1 MKVHFYALMAM
12 SLISTQ
18 IQANESSIDSAENVE
33 EVEVTASILNP
44 SRIINPL
51 YVIDGS
57 EIEDDATTSLGE
69 AVDSYLGVSIAD
81 YGAAVGQ
88 PIIRGM
94 SGPRVKILKNG
105 MVNRDV
111 SGLGVD
117 HLNDIDL
124 NDIQQVEIV
133 KGPSSL
139 LYANGTIGGIIN
151 VVDNCIIEENLD
163 KQEFIAGLETQSVN
177 DGDVQHLNYKNN
189 IAGFNVNFGY
199 KKSEFGNFDVPD
211 GAVMH
216 DEDHEDHEGHDEH
229 EEEELSYIENSDL
242 EIESTKFGI
251 SRAGDWGY
259 FGVSVDNLESV
270 YGIPYHGEHADEH
283 GDEHDDHDDDHG
295 DDHDD
300 DHADDD
306 HDDDDHGDEHE
317 GERIFSTTDSE
328 SLTVKGLY
336 NLNGNLVNSVTY
348 NYRDTDYTLTE
359 AHAEEEGHDEHEEE
373 EHEEHAPTVFSNDAT
388 EYGAIFDLSNDNFIQ
403 KISLNFVDEDS
414 SIVGEEA
421 FMNPANNEEFTIGY
435 FMSADLDNF
444 YLDAGF
450 RIDQID
456 RTGSVTDEDHGDID
470 YYSID
475 DDTNSFALSLG
486 RDLSDSLDVNFG
498 FSSVE
503 RLPSVIELFMNG
515 PHMATGRLETGNPNL
530 NSETSNNFDITF
542 NFDNGDFYAYASFYI
557 NDVDNYITLMDEL
570 DDHDDHDDD
579 HGDEHGDDDHDDD
592 HGDDHGDDDHDDHA
606 EHANLIHADY
616 VQEDAEFRGYE
627 FEFGRTFSLGS
638 GDLTLSFGRDDVNA
652 EFSDGHNVP
661 RINPSR
667 NIYSLSYVENDW
679 VFKLSLKDV
688 EKQNDIGEGE
698 SVTDSY
704 QMLNTRLTKT
714 FNLSGP
720 GELKVSIFGSNL
732 LDEVAR
738 NHSSFVKKQ
747 VPLAG
752 RNYGAKFSYK
762 F

>member
-1 MKVHFYALMAM
+1 MKVYFYALMAM
-12 SLISTQ
+12 SLITTQ
-18 IQANESSIDSAENVE
+18 INADEPATDSAENADEIV
-33 EVEVTASILNP
+33 VTSSILNP
-44 SRIINPL
+44 SRILNPL
-51 YVIDGS
+51 YVIDGD
-57 EIEDDATTSLGE
+57 EIEDNATTSLGE

-94 SGPRVKILKNG
+94 SGPRVKVLKNG
-105 MVNRDV
+105 LVNRDV
-111 SGLGVD
+111 SGLGAD

-124 NDIQQVEIV
+124 NDLQQVEII

-139 LYANGTIGGIIN
+139 LYANGTSGGIIN
-151 VVDNCIIEENLD
+151 VVDNCIAPED
-163 KQEFIAGLETQSVN
+163 FTTQEFIAGLETQSVN
-177 DGDVQHLNYKNN
+177 DGDSQFFNYKNN
-189 IAGFNVNFGY
+189 LNGFNVNVGY
-199 KKSEFGNFDVPD
+199 KKSEFGNFDIPND
-211 GAVMH
+211 AIMH
-216 DEDHEDHEGHDEH
+216 DEDHEGHDEH
-229 EEEELSYIENSDL
+229 EGEEELSYLENSDL

-251 SRAGDWGY
+251 SRAGEWGY
-259 FGVSVDNLESV
+259 VGISVDNHESM
-270 YGIPYHGEHADEH
+270 YGIPYHGEHSDEE
-283 GDEHDDHDDDHG
+283 GHDDHDEHEGEDDHEG
-295 DDHDD
+295 DD
-300 DHADDD
+300 DHHDEHEGEDD
-306 HDDDDHGDEHE
+306 HDEHE
-317 GERIFSTTDSE
+317 GERIFSTTDQE
-328 SLTVKGLY
+328 SFTIKGLY
-336 NLNGNLVNSVTY
+336 NVNGSLINSVTY
-348 NYRDTDYTLTE
+348 NYRDTDYSLIE
-359 AHAEEEGHDEHEEE
+359 AHAEEEGHDEHEGE

-435 FMSADLDNF
+435 FVSADLDMF

-450 RIDQID
+450 RLDQID

-470 YYSID
+470 NYSID
-475 DDTNSFALSLG
+475 DTTNSFALSLG
-486 RDLSDSLDVNFG
+486 RDLSDTLDVNFG
-498 FSSVE
+498 FASVE

-530 NSETSNNFDITF
+530 QSETSNNFDITF
-542 NFDNGDFYAYASFYI
+542 NYESGDFFAYASFYV
-557 NDVDNYITLMDEL
+557 NDVDNYITLQDEL
-570 DDHDDHDDD
+570 DGHDDHDDDD

-592 HGDDHGDDDHDDHA
+592 HGDEHGDDDHDDHA

-627 FEFGRTFSLGS
+627 FEFGRTFRLGS
-638 GDLTLSFGRDDVNA
+638 GDLRLSFGRDDVNA

-661 RINPSR
+661 RINPAR

-688 EKQNDIGEGE
+688 EKQDDIGEGE

-714 FNLSGP
+714 YNLNGA

>member
-216 DEDHEDHEGHDEH
+216 DEDHEGHDEH

-270 YGIPYHGEHADEH
+270 YGIPYHGEHGDEH
-283 GDEHDDHDDDHG
+283 GDEHDDH
-295 DDHDD
+295 
-300 DHADDD
+300 
-306 HDDDDHGDEHE
+306 DDDHGDEHE

-336 NLNGNLVNSVTY
+336 NLKGNLVKSVTY

-373 EHEEHAPTVFSNDAT
+373 EHEEHAPTVFSNNAT
-388 EYGAIFDLSNDNFIQ
+388 EYGAIFDLSNDNLIQ

-456 RTGSVTDEDHGDID
+456 RTGSVTDEEHGDVD

-570 DDHDDHDDD
+570 DDHDDHE
-579 HGDEHGDDDHDDD
+579 DEHGDDHHDDDHHDDD

-661 RINPSR
+661 RINPAR

-698 SVTDSY
+698 SITDSY

-714 FNLSGP
+714 YNLSGS

>member
-216 DEDHEDHEGHDEH
+216 DEDHEGHDEH

-373 EHEEHAPTVFSNDAT
+373 GHEEHAPTVFSNDAT